1 VNVEA
6 KHDAAQT
13 EQEPAPPRGADHRWK
28 LALGALLGCYIALGI
43 YYLISFPV
51 AGPAASGAKPSV
63 ASPPATASTGP
74 PLAVATPPA
83 LARPTA
89 SGPPA
94 HALNV
99 ASVAAVGPEGTAD
112 GDNPGTAGRVIGET
126 TGQPWYSQWYATPEF
141 GALRTGTGLLLDLG
155 ETVSVRDVRLALGTT
170 PGADVQVRVGDSPSL
185 ASLATV
191 AGARD
196 ASGSVRL
203 TAADQATGRYVLIWF
218 TRLPPDSAGHYQ
230 VSVYRAAVDGSEQ

>member
-1 VNVEA
+1 VSAETR
-6 KHDAAQT
+6 HDAAQT
-13 EQEPAPPRGADHRWK
+13 EQEPPPRGADQRWK
-28 LALGALLGCYIALGI
+28 LVLGGLIGCYIALGI

-51 AGPAASGAKPSV
+51 AGPAASGAKTS
-63 ASPPATASTGP
+63 ATPPAAAASTGP
-74 PLAVATPPA
+74 PLPVAAPPA

-89 SGPPA
+89 SSPAA

-99 ASVAAVGPEGTAD
+99 ASVAAFGPEGTAD
-112 GDNPGTAGRVIGET
+112 GDNPDIADRVIGEAT
-126 TGQPWYSQWYATPEF
+126 DQPWYSQWYATPEF

-155 ETVSVRDVRLALGTT
+155 QTVSVRDVRLTLGTA

-191 AGARD
+191 ASAQD

-203 TAADQATGRYVLIWF
+203 TAADQAAGRYVLIWF
-218 TRLPPDSAGHYQ
+218 TRLPPDPAGHYQ
-230 VSVYRAAVDGSEQ
+230 ASVYRAAVDGSEQ